1 MMNMMNPMMIQQQQA
16 MMQQN
21 LMNQMMMQQNPQ
33 NMMNQANMM
42 NQFNN
47 QNLNQ
52 QQQQNNINSFQPETP
67 DTNNITVSFKLQ
79 IKDQAPKPL
88 VTIQCSLNDKVSTI
102 IQAYRNKTQDF
113 DAEHEK
119 FIYNAKKLNETLTCA
134 EAGIINNSVIFVL
147 NDKDVDGGY

>member
-1 MMNMMNPMMIQQQQA
+1 
-16 MMQQN
+16 
-21 LMNQMMMQQNPQ
+21 
-33 NMMNQANMM
+33 MNQANMM

-52 QQQQNNINSFQPETP
+52 QQQNNQPQAPDIN
-67 DTNNITVSFKLQ
+67 NLTVSFKLQ

-119 FIYNAKKLNETLTCA
+119 FIYNAKRLNETLTVA
-134 EAGIINNSVIFVL
+134 EAGMSNNSVVYVI
-147 NDKDVDGGY
+147 NDRDLEGGNNL

>member
-1 MMNMMNPMMIQQQQA
+1 
-16 MMQQN
+16 MQQN
-21 LMNQMMMQQNPQ
+21 AQ

-47 QNLNQ
+47 QNLDQ

-119 FIYNAKKLNETLTCA
+119 FIYNAKRLNETLTCA